1 MYELKRS
8 DKLESVHSDIRGPV
22 FLEALKMEKAGEKVL
37 KLNTGN
43 PAAFGFTMP
52 DSIKKALSEN
62 MDRATAYCD
71 LRGMPDARQA
81 IYEYHKKKGVE
92 KLSPDNIFIGNGVS
106 ELVSMVTSALINY
119 GDEVLVPCPCYSLW
133 TNTVKIAG
141 GVPVLYTCD
150 ESSDWYPDL
159 DDIRCKITPKT
170 KVIVIINPNN
180 PTGAVYP
187 DEILHEIVKIA
198 HEHKLII
205 CSDEIY
211 DRLLLDGKT
220 HTSIASISGDIP
232 VITFNGL
239 SKSHVI
245 CGFRSGWMT
254 ISGDTSKCDDFI
266 AGLIALAA
274 MRLCAGALMQLVIP
288 AALGDFESTNEM
300 IVPGGRL
307 FEQREAACSAIEQIP
322 YLDVVR
328 NSAAFYIFPKLDA
341 KRHNI
346 TDDRKFAYD
355 LLKEKKIL
363 IVPGSGFDWPTPDH
377 FRVVMLPE
385 ASTLHRAML
394 EIGDF
399 LENYKQQ

>member
-1 MYELKRS
+1 MYEIKRS
-8 DKLESVHSDIRGPV
+8 DKLQEVHSDIRGPV
-22 FLEALKMEKAGEKVL
+22 FLEALKMEKQGERVL

-52 DSIKKALSEN
+52 SSVKEALSEN
-62 MDRATAYCD
+62 MDRAVAYCD
-71 LRGMPDARQA
+71 LRGMPAAREA
-81 IYEYHKKKGVE
+81 IYNYHKKKGVE
-92 KLSPDNIFIGNGVS
+92 KLDIDNIFIGNGVS
-106 ELVSMVTSALINY
+106 ELVSMTTSALINY

-133 TNTVKIAG
+133 TNTIRIAG

-150 ESSDWYPDL
+150 EKSDWYPDL
-159 DDIRCKITPKT
+159 DDIRRKITPKT

-198 HEHKLII
+198 HEHRLVI

-211 DRLLLDGKT
+211 DRLLLDGKK

-232 VITFNGL
+232 TITFNGL

-245 CGFRSGWMT
+245 CGFRCGWMT
-254 ISGDTSKCDDFI
+254 VSGDTSGCSDFI
-266 AGLIALAA
+266 SGLIALAA

-288 AALGDFESTNEM
+288 AALSDFESTNEM

-307 FEQREAACSAIEQIP
+307 FEQREAACSAIEKASN
-322 YLDVVR
+322 LSVVK
-328 NSAAFYIFPKLDA
+328 NSAAFYIFPKFDP

-346 TDDRKFAYD
+346 TDDRRFALD

-385 ASTLHRAML
+385 AETLHRAML
-394 EIGDF
+394 EIDDF
-399 LENYKQQ
+399 LESYRQ